1 MPFKQVVSNWLRE
14 CFGHK
19 DTLFLMEK
27 ELREASQDLLRSES
41 AMEYARCMVD
51 YNAARVYRL
60 KNRIEAHKGTQ

>member
-19 DTLFLMEK
+19 DTRFLMEK
-27 ELREASQDLLRSES
+27 ELREASLDLLRSES
-41 AMEYARCMVD
+41 AMEYSRCMVE
-51 YNAARVYRL
+51 YNSARVYRL

>member
-19 DTLFLMEK
+19 DTLFFMEK
-27 ELREASQDLLRSES
+27 ELREASLDLLRSES
-41 AMEYARCMVD
+41 AMEYARCMVE
-51 YNAARVYRL
+51 YNSARVYRL

>member
-27 ELREASQDLLRSES
+27 ELREASLDLLRL
-41 AMEYARCMVD
+41 EYARCMVE

-60 KNRIEAHKGTQ
+60 KNRIKAHKGTE

>member
-1 MPFKQVVSNWLRE
+1 
-14 CFGHK
+14 
-19 DTLFLMEK
+19 MEK

-60 KNRIEAHKGTQ
+60 KNRIKAHKGTE